1 MALFAAMKQMIA
13 RVVMVILLLLS
24 MAIPQ
29 NAASPAVYTRS
40 GVTGVRDRS
49 AEYLRRA
56 WEAIPVP
63 SRRFD
68 EWPSTANP
76 YRLGRLSGEF
86 LQQNLDTLNFFRLA
100 AGLSAVG
107 YTDADNTDAQYGA
120 LLLAATD
127 TLAHNPPRPAGMSDD
142 FYRRGCAAANAG
154 NIAAVQLGGW
164 DAESVEQNKLR
175 SAVPMI
181 MRNYVDGFGSVSRA
195 DMPHRRWILYPALQ
209 SVGFGCADGADSTMY
224 QVLKVIDTQGSGT
237 AQPDYDFIAWPA
249 SGSFPVQAI
258 TPDVP
263 WSISLNP
270 ERFQTPKREK
280 LSVSVTRL
288 SDGATWT
295 LDASSS
301 ANSQSGSFLLVDIQQ
316 YGVSNCI
323 LFAFSSGETGA
334 YSGDYRVTVSGIAT
348 RDGREAVLDYTLHF
362 VDLAGCTHDWS
373 PWRVVISPTCSESG
387 LESRVCRDCAELEE
401 QTLPPLGHAWEVSR
415 VLEASGKYR
424 NGTALYA
431 CAECGE
437 QKTDVLPL
445 AVCQDGDCP
454 CARFSDAPERENWA
468 HNGIDFVVENG
479 IFNGT
484 GENSFSPKGKMT
496 RAMLVTVLWRIAGK
510 PEAKKDCTFTDVDRS
525 AYYAPAVRWASENG
539 VVQGYSAQRFGPSD
553 NVTREQAVTLLQRF
567 FAPEA
572 EGAGGMEGFQDAEQ
586 VHDYARTAM
595 RWAIDNRVITGQ
607 ADAAGAL
614 YLLPDNSITREQTAS
629 VIMRCMMNLD

>member
-1 MALFAAMKQMIA
+1 MKQTIA
-13 RVVMVILLLLS
+13 RIAMVFLLLLS

-40 GVTGVRDRS
+40 GVSGVRDRS
-49 AEYLRRA
+49 AEDLRQA

-63 SRRFD
+63 SRRYD

-76 YRLGRLSGEF
+76 YRLGRLSEEF
-86 LQQNLDTLNFFRLA
+86 LRQNLDTLNFFRLA
-100 AGLSAVG
+100 AGLPAVG

-120 LLLAATD
+120 VLLAAAD
-127 TLAHNPPRPAGMSDD
+127 TLAHNPPRPVGMSDD
-142 FYRRGCAAANAG
+142 FYRRGRTAASAG

-164 DAESVEQNKLR
+164 DAESVEQSKRR

-181 MRNYVDGFGSVSRA
+181 MRNYLDGFGSVSRA

-209 SVGFGCADGADSTMY
+209 SVGFGCADGADSSMY
-224 QVLKVIDTQGSGT
+224 QVLKVIGTQGSGT
-237 AQPDYDFIAWPA
+237 SQPDYDFVAWPA

-280 LSVSVTRL
+280 LVVSVTRL
-288 SDGATWT
+288 SDGAAWT

-301 ANSQSGSFLLVDIQQ
+301 ADSQSGSFLLVDTQK
-316 YGVSNCI
+316 YGVDNCI
-323 LFAFSSGETGA
+323 LFAFPSGETGA
-334 YSGDYRVTVSGIAT
+334 YSGDYRVTVSGVKT
-348 RDGREAVLDYTLHF
+348 RDGREAVLDYSLHF
-362 VDLAGCTHDWS
+362 VDLTGCGHDWS

-387 LESRVCRDCAELEE
+387 LESRVCLDCAELEE
-401 QTLPPLGHAWEVSR
+401 HTLPPLGHSWEVSR
-415 VLEASGKYR
+415 VLEASEKYR
-424 NGTALYA
+424 SGTALYV

-437 QKTDVLPL
+437 QKTDALPL
-445 AVCQDGDCP
+445 TVCQDRNCP
-454 CARFSDAPERENWA
+454 CTRFSDAPERGNWA
-468 HNGIDFVVENG
+468 HNGVDFVVENG

-496 RAMLVTVLWRIAGK
+496 RAMMVTVLWRIAGK
-510 PEAKKDCTFTDVDRS
+510 PEAKKDVTFTDVDRS

-553 NVTREQAVTLLQRF
+553 DVTREQAVTLLQRF
-567 FAPEA
+567 FAPGA
-572 EGAGGMEGFQDAEQ
+572 KGAGDMEGFRDAER
-586 VHDYARTAM
+586 VHDYARAPM

-607 ADAAGAL
+607 ADAGGAL
-614 YLLPDNSITREQTAS
+614 YLLPDDSITREQTAS
-629 VIMRCMMNLD
+629 VIMRCLMNLD